1 VNFIKTTAKM
11 KLSGP
16 IFPRDREIGN
26 LNTVH
31 ILHHVVIMLLLGVS
45 LLPVTVDF
53 ICATLE

>member
-1 VNFIKTTAKM
+1 M